1 MGPLFDWDAE
11 EGEQNLKAL
20 PYAIDWFDRAEEA
33 ASDGGWFDRAR
44 AAVADDG
51 ASYNFDSRKLSAV
64 FQFAKAMP
72 LLFVTAS
79 HIKKGANNKKR
90 KRGDNM

>member
-1 MGPLFDWDAE
+1 MEKILQHHPNIDMEPLFDWDAE
-11 EGEQNLKAL
+11 EGEENLKAL
-20 PYAIDWFDRAEEA
+20 PYVIDWFDK
-33 ASDGGWFDRAR
+33 AR

-51 ASYNFDSRKLSAV
+51 ASYNIDSRKLSAV